1 MTGMS
6 TEWWLVRHAPTI
18 NPEKAVYGVLD
29 FDIQTPPP
37 ESFDALSA
45 FLPDDP
51 VWMISH
57 LSRTRK
63 TLEGIVAARG
73 LSDPEIYVEERFGE
87 QNFGGWEGRPSADVW
102 AEICEDG
109 KSWPADIRPP
119 GGETFSEV
127 THRVQEAALYWSDK
141 LLGRSIVAVLHA
153 GSIRSFLSTA
163 MGGAP
168 GAALSYSVETLSIT
182 RCDYLD
188 AENWRVNFVNRL
200 AR

>member
-1 MTGMS
+1 MGKIRKGIWTMTGMS

-73 LSDPEIYVEERFGE
+73 LR
-87 QNFGGWEGRPSADVW
+87 
-102 AEICEDG
+102 
-109 KSWPADIRPP
+109 
-119 GGETFSEV
+119 
-127 THRVQEAALYWSDK
+127 
-141 LLGRSIVAVLHA
+141 
-153 GSIRSFLSTA
+153 
-163 MGGAP
+163 
-168 GAALSYSVETLSIT
+168 
-182 RCDYLD
+182 
-188 AENWRVNFVNRL
+188 
-200 AR
+200 